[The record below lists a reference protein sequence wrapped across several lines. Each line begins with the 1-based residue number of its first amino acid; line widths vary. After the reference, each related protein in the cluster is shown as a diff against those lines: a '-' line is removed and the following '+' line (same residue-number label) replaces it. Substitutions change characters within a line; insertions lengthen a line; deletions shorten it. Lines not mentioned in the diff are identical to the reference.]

1 MRNFYAILTAA
12 ALLSGSA
19 MAAGTDASL
28 APGKPAGLR
37 TAQERDNTFIYI
49 VGLGAVAAGIALV
62 ASDSDNG
69 HNNNPPTTTPSTQ

>member
-19 MAAGTDASL
+19 LAASTDTSL

-37 TAQERDNTFIYI
+37 TAQERDNTIYYI
-49 VGLGAVAAGIALV
+49 VGVGAVAAGIALI
-62 ASDSDNG
+62 ASDSGNS
-69 HNNNPPTTTPSTQ
+69 NNNPPNTTPSTQ

>member
-19 MAAGTDASL
+19 LAAGTDTSL

-37 TAQERDNTFIYI
+37 TAQEGDNTIFYV
-49 VGLGAVAAGIALV
+49 VGLGAIAAGIALV
-62 ASDSDNG
+62 ASDSSNSSSS
-69 HNNNPPTTTPSTQ
+69 TTTPSTQ

>member
-19 MAAGTDASL
+19 MAAGSDTSL

-37 TAQERDNTFIYI
+37 TAQEDDNTFVYI
-49 VGLGAVAAGIALV
+49 LGLGVVAAGIALV
-62 ASDSDNG
+62 ASDNG
-69 HNNNPPTTTPSTQ
+69 HDNNPPTTTPSTQ